1 MGFWLLVAMAFVH
14 GRRRAQEWMDF
25 AEKTRHL
32 GLRFFFFNSFF
43 FKWGGG
49 GGHFSFLR
57 VNYIAKQIK

>member
-32 GLRFFFFNSFF
+32 GLRFFFLILFSLNGGE
-43 FKWGGG
+43 GGG
-49 GGHFSFLR
+49 IFHF
-57 VNYIAKQIK
+57 